1 MSDRLHLPSR
11 YLRQVE
17 EILRE
22 NMPDAE
28 VWAYGS
34 RVDGTCHGASD
45 LDIVVRGP
53 GLRPIPSVDM
63 QALREAFRES
73 NIPIIVD
80 AHDWSKLP
88 ETRRVS
94 VHALDFYSVRASILV
109 LTCNNHFTHVDPGN
123 RGQLCVSVHALDFYS
138 VRAKPRQTI
147 RRRKMARPDSNGRR
161 SFD

>member
-88 ETRRVS
+88 ETFHREIAGNYVS
-94 VHALDFYSVRASILV
+94 LYMRY
-109 LTCNNHFTHVDPGN
+109 
-123 RGQLCVSVHALDFYS
+123 ALDFYS

-147 RRRKMARPDSNGRR
+147 RRRKMMLL
-161 SFD
+161 